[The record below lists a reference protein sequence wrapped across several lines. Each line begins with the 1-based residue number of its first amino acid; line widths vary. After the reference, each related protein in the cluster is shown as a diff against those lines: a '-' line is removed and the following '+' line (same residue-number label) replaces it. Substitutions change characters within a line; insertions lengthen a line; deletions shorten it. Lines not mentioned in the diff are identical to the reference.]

1 MSASRNLPLYHL
13 TLTSPRQLTAIK
25 ADTGGDCAQC
35 SNFLLTER
43 FKMKCCIPDLS
54 PLISICIFLG
64 SKIAQA
70 QDVVGCGGYI
80 KSSSDI
86 DLTKIQVGLYT
97 ERGTLKDST
106 DCAPTSGYF
115 FIPVYSNGKYK
126 LKV

>member
-1 MSASRNLPLYHL
+1 MLNV
-13 TLTSPRQLTAIK
+13 PRI
-25 ADTGGDCAQC
+25 
-35 SNFLLTER
+35 
-43 FKMKCCIPDLS
+43 KMKWCISAIPF
-54 PLISICIFLG
+54 LIATLVIIG
-64 SKIAQA
+64 SKVSQA

-115 FIPVYSNGKYK
+115 FIPVYSNAKYK
-126 LKV
+126 IKVRGIHFR

>member
-1 MSASRNLPLYHL
+1 
-13 TLTSPRQLTAIK
+13 
-25 ADTGGDCAQC
+25 
-35 SNFLLTER
+35 
-43 FKMKCCIPDLS
+43 MKCCIL
-54 PLISICIFLG
+54 LISIFIFLG
-64 SKIAQA
+64 SKISQA

-97 ERGTLKDST
+97 ECGTLKDST